1 MRAVEVWVAGFR
13 LKLFRMNT
21 DLDVRVF
28 PSRTEL
34 FPAAA
39 TEFARLAQEA
49 IRSSGRFTVALSGGS
64 TPKSLFKLLAG
75 LPGGEIPWEHVYFFF
90 GDERHVPPGDPESN
104 FRMANESLL
113 SKIHARSGNVFRV
126 QAELDAEVAA
136 KNYEDQ
142 LVKFFNLRP
151 GEFSRFDLIML
162 GLGPD
167 GHTASLF
174 PGSKGLG
181 ETQRL
186 VIANW
191 VEKFN
196 AFRITFTYPVL
207 NAAACVMFMVTGADK
222 ADAVRR
228 VIEDKK
234 QGPPA
239 GGVAPTDGK
248 LLWFLDRDA
257 AVELPAGMRDV

>member
-1 MRAVEVWVAGFR
+1 
-13 LKLFRMNT
+13 MNT

-28 PSRTEL
+28 PTSAEL

-39 TEFARLAQEA
+39 AEFKRLAQGA
-49 IRSSGRFTVALSGGS
+49 IRSAGRFTVALSGGS
-64 TPKSLFKLLAG
+64 TPRNLFKLLAA
-75 LPGGEIPWEHVYFFF
+75 LPDGDIPWEQVYFFF
-90 GDERHVPPGDPESN
+90 GDERHVPPDDPESN
-104 FRMANESLL
+104 FRMANENLL
-113 SKIHARSGNVFRV
+113 SRIYARPENVFRV
-126 QAELDAEVAA
+126 HAEQDAETAA
-136 KNYEDQ
+136 KNYEEQ
-142 LVKFFNLRP
+142 LVKFFNLQSGQFP
-151 GEFSRFDLIML
+151 RFDLIML

-174 PGSKGLG
+174 PGSMGL
-181 ETQRL
+181 EERQRL

-207 NAAACVMFMVTGADK
+207 NQAARVMFMATGADK

-257 AVELPAGMRDV
+257 AAELPPGLRGSLR

>member
-1 MRAVEVWVAGFR
+1 MSAD
-13 LKLFRMNT
+13 N
-21 DLDVRVF
+21 DVRVF
-28 PSRTEL
+28 QTPAEL
-34 FPAAA
+34 FLAASKEWA
-39 TEFARLAQEA
+39 SLAQKA
-49 IRSSGRFTVALSGGS
+49 VKNNGKFTVALSGGS
-64 TPKSLFKLLAG
+64 TPKNLFKLLAA
-75 LPGGEIPWEHVYFFF
+75 LPPGEIPWEQVYFFF
-90 GDERHVPPGDPESN
+90 GDERHVPPDDAESN

-113 SKIHARSGNVFRV
+113 SKIHARPENVFRV
-126 QAELDAEVAA
+126 QAELDAETAA
-136 KNYEDQ
+136 RNYEDQ
-142 LVKFFNLRP
+142 LIKFFNLQP
-151 GEFSRFDLIML
+151 GQFPRFDLIML

-174 PGSKGLG
+174 PGTKGLS
-181 ETQRL
+181 ETRRM

-207 NAAACVMFMVTGADK
+207 NAASCVMFMATGADK

-228 VIEDKK
+228 VIEDRK

-239 GGVAPTDGK
+239 GGVSPTDGK

-257 AVELPAGMRDV
+257 AAGLPAGRGLR

>member
-1 MRAVEVWVAGFR
+1 
-13 LKLFRMNT
+13 MNT
-21 DLDVRVF
+21 NLDVRVF
-28 PSRTEL
+28 PTPAEL

-39 TEFARLAQEA
+39 TEFIRLAQEA
-49 IRSSGRFTVALSGGS
+49 IRISGRFTVALSGGS
-64 TPKSLFKLLAG
+64 TPKNLFKLLAG
-75 LPGGEIPWEHVYFFF
+75 FPAADIPWEQVYFFF
-90 GDERHVPPGDPESN
+90 GDERHVPPDDPESN

-113 SKIHARSGNVFRV
+113 SKIHARSENVFRIH
-126 QAELDAEVAA
+126 AEEDAETAA
-136 KNYEDQ
+136 NNYEQQ
-142 LVKFFNLRP
+142 LIKFFNLQP
-151 GEFSRFDLIML
+151 GEFPRFDLIML

-174 PGSKGLG
+174 PGSKGLS
-181 ETQRL
+181 EKHRL

-207 NAAACVMFMVTGADK
+207 NQAACVTFMAAGADK

-228 VIEDKK
+228 VLQDKM

-239 GGVAPTDGK
+239 GGVMPVDGK

-257 AVELPAGMRDV
+257 ASELPAGLRGSLR

>member
-1 MRAVEVWVAGFR
+1 
-13 LKLFRMNT
+13 MNS

-28 PSRTEL
+28 AAPAEL

-39 TEFARLAQEA
+39 AEFTRLAQAA
-49 IRSSGRFTVALSGGS
+49 IRSAGRFTVALSGGS
-64 TPKSLFKLLAG
+64 TPKTLFKLLAG
-75 LPGGEIPWEHVYFFF
+75 LPAGDIPWEQVYFFF
-90 GDERHVPPGDPESN
+90 GDERHVPPDDPDSN

-113 SKIHARSGNVFRV
+113 SKIHARPENVFRIH
-126 QAELDAEVAA
+126 AEQDAETAA
-136 KNYEDQ
+136 KNYEEQ
-142 LVKFFNLRP
+142 LVKFFNLQSGQFP
-151 GEFSRFDLIML
+151 RFDLIML

-174 PGSKGLG
+174 PGSKGL
-181 ETQRL
+181 EEKQRL

-207 NAAACVMFMVTGADK
+207 DQAACVMFMATGADK

-239 GGVAPTDGK
+239 GGVAPIDGK

-257 AVELPAGMRDV
+257 AAGLPAGLGGSLR

>member
-1 MRAVEVWVAGFR
+1 
-13 LKLFRMNT
+13 MNT
-21 DLDVRVF
+21 DLNVRVF
-28 PSRTEL
+28 PTPAEL
-34 FPAAA
+34 FPVAA
-39 TEFARLAQEA
+39 TEFTRLAQRA

-64 TPKSLFKLLAG
+64 TPKSLFKLLAA
-75 LPGGEIPWEHVYFFF
+75 LPPADIPWEQVYFFF
-90 GDERHVPPGDPESN
+90 GDERHVPPDDPESN
-104 FRMANESLL
+104 FRMANENLL
-113 SKIHARSGNVFRV
+113 TKIHARPENIFRV
-126 QAELDAEVAA
+126 HAELDAETAA
-136 KNYEDQ
+136 KNYEEK
-142 LVKFFNLRP
+142 LVKFFNLGP
-151 GEFSRFDLIML
+151 GEFPRFDLIML

-181 ETQRL
+181 EKQRL

-207 NAAACVMFMVTGADK
+207 NHAACVMFMATGTDK

-239 GGVAPTDGK
+239 GGVAPIDGK
-248 LLWFLDRDA
+248 LLWFLDDDA
-257 AVELPAGMRDV
+257 ASELPAGLRRSSG

>member
-1 MRAVEVWVAGFR
+1 
-13 LKLFRMNT
+13 MNT

-28 PSRTEL
+28 PTLAEL

-39 TEFARLAQEA
+39 TEFTQIAQAA
-49 IRSSGRFTVALSGGS
+49 IRISGRFTVALSGGS
-64 TPKSLFKLLAG
+64 TPKTLFKLLAG
-75 LPGGEIPWEHVYFFF
+75 LPAGEIPWEKVYFFF
-90 GDERHVPPGDPESN
+90 GDERHVPPDDPESN

-113 SKIHARSGNVFRV
+113 SKIHARPENVFRV
-126 QAELDAEVAA
+126 QAELDAETAA
-136 KNYEDQ
+136 RNYEEQ
-142 LVKFFNLRP
+142 LIKFFNLQSGRFP
-151 GEFSRFDLIML
+151 RFDLIML

-174 PGSKGLG
+174 PGSKGL
-181 ETQRL
+181 EERQRL

-191 VEKFN
+191 VQKLN

-207 NAAACVMFMVTGADK
+207 NQAACVMFMATGADK

-239 GGVAPTDGK
+239 GGVAPIDGR

-257 AVELPAGMRDV
+257 AAELPTGLGAARGKPRRVT

>member
-1 MRAVEVWVAGFR
+1 
-13 LKLFRMNT
+13 MNT
-21 DLDVRVF
+21 DLDLRVF
-28 PSRTEL
+28 SAPAEL

-39 TEFARLAQEA
+39 AEFARLAHTA
-49 IRSSGRFTVALSGGS
+49 IRTSGRFTVALSGGS
-64 TPKSLFKLLAG
+64 TPKNLFKLLAG
-75 LPGGEIPWEHVYFFF
+75 LPAQDISWKQVYFFF
-90 GDERHVPPGDPESN
+90 GDERHVPPDDPESN
-104 FRMANESLL
+104 FRMANETLL
-113 SKIHARSGNVFRV
+113 SKIPARPENVFRIH
-126 QAELDAEVAA
+126 AEQDAETAA
-136 KNYEDQ
+136 KDYEEQ
-142 LVKFFNLRP
+142 LVKFFNLQSGQFP
-151 GEFSRFDLIML
+151 RFDLIML

-174 PGSKGLG
+174 PGSKGLS
-181 ETQRL
+181 EMHRL

-196 AFRITFTYPVL
+196 AFRITFTYLVL
-207 NAAACVMFMVTGADK
+207 DHAACVMFMATGADK

-239 GGVAPTDGK
+239 GRVSPIEGR

-257 AVELPAGMRDV
+257 AAELPVGSR

>member
-1 MRAVEVWVAGFR
+1 
-13 LKLFRMNT
+13 
-21 DLDVRVF
+21 
-28 PSRTEL
+28 
-34 FPAAA
+34 
-39 TEFARLAQEA
+39 
-49 IRSSGRFTVALSGGS
+49 
-64 TPKSLFKLLAG
+64 
-75 LPGGEIPWEHVYFFF
+75 
-90 GDERHVPPGDPESN
+90 
-104 FRMANESLL
+104 
-113 SKIHARSGNVFRV
+113 
-126 QAELDAEVAA
+126 
-136 KNYEDQ
+136 
-142 LVKFFNLRP
+142 
-151 GEFSRFDLIML
+151 ML

-174 PGSKGLG
+174 PGSKGLS
-181 ETQRL
+181 EMHRL

-207 NAAACVMFMVTGADK
+207 DHAACVMFMATGADK

-239 GGVAPTDGK
+239 GRVSPIEGR

-257 AVELPAGMRDV
+257 AAELPVGSR

>member
-1 MRAVEVWVAGFR
+1 
-13 LKLFRMNT
+13 MNT

-28 PSRTEL
+28 PAPSEL
-34 FPAAA
+34 FPAAVA
-39 TEFARLAQEA
+39 EFIRLAQAA
-49 IRSSGRFTVALSGGS
+49 IKSAGRFTVALSGGS
-64 TPKSLFKLLAG
+64 TPKNLFKLLAG
-75 LPGGEIPWEHVYFFF
+75 LPAGDIPWEQVYFFF
-90 GDERHVPPGDPESN
+90 GDERHVPPDDPDSN

-113 SKIHARSGNVFRV
+113 SKIHARPENVFRIR
-126 QAELDAEVAA
+126 AEEDAEAA
-136 KNYEDQ
+136 ARNYEGQ
-142 LVKFFNLRP
+142 LVKFFNLHP
-151 GEFSRFDLIML
+151 GEFPRFDLIML

-181 ETQRL
+181 ETRRL

-207 NAAACVMFMVTGADK
+207 NQAACVMFMATGADK

-228 VIEDKK
+228 VIEDRK

-239 GGVAPTDGK
+239 GGVAPVDGK
-248 LLWFLDRDA
+248 VFWFLDRDA
-257 AVELPAGMRDV
+257 AAELPAELRGSSR

>member
-1 MRAVEVWVAGFR
+1 
-13 LKLFRMNT
+13 MNT
-21 DLDVRVF
+21 DLDVRIF
-28 PSRTEL
+28 PSLAEL

-39 TEFARLAQEA
+39 TEFTRLAQGA
-49 IRSSGRFTVALSGGS
+49 IRSAGRFTVALSGGS
-64 TPKSLFKLLAG
+64 TPKNLFKLLAG
-75 LPGGEIPWEHVYFFF
+75 LPPGEIPWEQVYFFF
-90 GDERHVPPGDPESN
+90 GDERHVPPDNPDSN

-113 SKIHARSGNVFRV
+113 SKIHARPENVFRIH
-126 QAELDAEVAA
+126 AEQDAEIAA
-136 KNYEDQ
+136 ENYEQQ
-142 LVKFFNLRP
+142 LIKFFNLQP
-151 GEFSRFDLIML
+151 GEFPRFDLIML

-181 ETQRL
+181 ETRRL

-207 NAAACVMFMVTGADK
+207 NAAACVMFMATGADK
-222 ADAVRR
+222 ADAVRQ
-228 VIEDKK
+228 VIEDKQ

-257 AVELPAGMRDV
+257 AAELPAGLRGSLR